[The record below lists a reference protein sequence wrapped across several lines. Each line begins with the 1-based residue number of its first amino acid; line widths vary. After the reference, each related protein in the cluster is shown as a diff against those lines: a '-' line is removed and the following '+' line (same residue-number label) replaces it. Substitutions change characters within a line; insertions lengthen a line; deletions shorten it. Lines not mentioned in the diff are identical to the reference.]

1 MENKLGTA
9 ATVATVAGVTVA
21 VCNPVGAAV
30 LIAGG
35 IAAGVKSAANDTS
48 YHSSGGG
55 WGSNE
60 PWLPVAQYILIW
72 TGVAEW
78 VFSVVLFGAS
88 LMCAPGCGV
97 DAVSGLWISLLLFV
111 VGTVSTGVGF
121 VYSGIFPDK
130 SIAEEKSETSVREHR
145 EMSTSMRAS
154 LHLPDTALST
164 VTQPCTSLV
173 KPVNAVAQTAK
184 PLATPKRNL
193 LASDDDGQT
202 WFVVIDT
209 TDSTVPI
216 ESGSV
221 LPLRAKAE
229 SLK

>member
-9 ATVATVAGVTVA
+9 ATVAGVAVA

-35 IAAGVKSAANDTS
+35 IAAGVKSAANDAS
-48 YHSSGGG
+48 YRPSGGG

-60 PWLPVAQYILIW
+60 PWLPVAQYLLIW

-97 DAVSGLWISLLLFV
+97 DAVSGLWLSLLLFV

-130 SIAEEKSETSVREHR
+130 SIAEEQSETSVREHR

-154 LHLPDTALST
+154 LYSPDTALPTASQPST
-164 VTQPCTSLV
+164 ALV
-173 KPVNAVAQTAK
+173 KQVNAVAQTAK
-184 PLATPKRNL
+184 PLEVPKRNL
-193 LASDDDGQT
+193 LASDDDGKT

-209 TDSTVPI
+209 ADNTVPV
-216 ESGSV
+216 ESENVRHYVSQ
-221 LPLRAKAE
+221 LNRR
-229 SLK
+229 

>member
-1 MENKLGTA
+1 MENKLGAVGTA
-9 ATVATVAGVTVA
+9 ATVAGVA
-21 VCNPVGAAV
+21 VAACNPVGAAV

-35 IAAGVKSAANDTS
+35 IAAGVKSAASDTS
-48 YHSSGGG
+48 YRPSGGG
-55 WGSNE
+55 WGDE
-60 PWLPVAQYILIW
+60 PWLPVAQYLLIW

-97 DAVSGLWISLLLFV
+97 DAVSGLWSSLLLFV
-111 VGTVSTGVGF
+111 VGTVSTAVGF

-130 SIAEEKSETSVREHR
+130 SIAEEQSETSVREHR
-145 EMSTSMRAS
+145 EMSTSMRTS
-154 LHLPDTALST
+154 LHPPGAALST
-164 VTQPCTSLV
+164 VAQPCTSLV
-173 KPVNAVAQTAK
+173 KPVNAVSHTAK
-184 PLATPKRNL
+184 PFDVPKRNL
-193 LASDDDGQT
+193 LASDDDGKT

-209 TDSTVPI
+209 TDSTVPV

-221 LPLRAKAE
+221 LSLRAKTE

>member
-1 MENKLGTA
+1 MENKLGAVGTA
-9 ATVATVAGVTVA
+9 ATVAGVAVA

-48 YHSSGGG
+48 YRPSGGG

-60 PWLPVAQYILIW
+60 PWLPVAQYLLIW

-97 DAVSGLWISLLLFV
+97 DAVSGLWLSLLLFV
-111 VGTVSTGVGF
+111 VGVVSTGVGF
-121 VYSGIFPDK
+121 VYSGIVPDK
-130 SIAEEKSETSVREHR
+130 SIAEEQAEAVSRERR
-145 EMSTSMRAS
+145 EKDALNRVNFNMLDWAPPPAS
-154 LHLPDTALST
+154 QPSTALI
-164 VTQPCTSLV
+164 
-173 KPVNAVAQTAK
+173 KPVNAVAPTAK
-184 PLATPKRNL
+184 PLEVPKRNL
-193 LASDDDGQT
+193 LASDDDGKT

-209 TDSTVPI
+209 TDNTVPVKS
-216 ESGSV
+216 ENARQYV
-221 LPLRAKAE
+221 PELNRR
-229 SLK
+229 

>member
-9 ATVATVAGVTVA
+9 ATVAGVAVA

-35 IAAGVKSAANDTS
+35 IAAGVKSAANDAS
-48 YHSSGGG
+48 YRPSGGG

-60 PWLPVAQYILIW
+60 PWLPVAQYLLIW

-97 DAVSGLWISLLLFV
+97 DAVSGLWLSLLLFV

-130 SIAEEKSETSVREHR
+130 SIAEEQSETSVREHR

-154 LHLPDTALST
+154 LYSPDTALPTASQPST
-164 VTQPCTSLV
+164 ALV
-173 KPVNAVAQTAK
+173 KQVNAVAQTAK
-184 PLATPKRNL
+184 PLEVPKRNL
-193 LASDDDGQT
+193 LASDDDGKT

-209 TDSTVPI
+209 ADNTVPV
-216 ESGSV
+216 ESENV
-221 LPLRAKAE
+221 RHYVPQLNRR
-229 SLK
+229 